1 MGQLSSKILEDLG
14 SLLTNLR
21 ELCNIVKHHLYIS
34 RKEFHI
40 LEKLCGGA
48 ETGILRLLDY
58 YESPAQSVIVTEFL
72 HGN

>member
-1 MGQLSSKILEDLG
+1 MY
-14 SLLTNLR
+14 
-21 ELCNIVKHHLYIS
+21 NIVNKHHLHLS

-72 HGN
+72 HGNE